1 MCIRD
6 RCAVNCFL
14 RKRRGLCL
22 LRYSGR
28 LLLLQCGCLRLLG
41 RIIRHLW
48 IDGIYTAIDSLHEG
62 LTLRGV
68 FSIKRENLYGK
79 YGNKTGPCQTVQGNN
94 NNQNMK
100 RLALSTGR
108 RSVSSSERKTDRQCR
123 NTGSIGQRSAR
134 PEEMCIRDSF
144 YSCSLLRL
152 ISLYKNIQ
160 HIIPVRKNVVCPL
173 RGVWF
178 FMNAR

>member
-1 MCIRD
+1 MAVHSSAAL
-6 RCAVNCFL
+6 CAVNCFL

-100 RLALSTGR
+100 RLAFIIDSSHSLSFKRLLPVSITLFY
-108 RSVSSSERKTDRQCR
+108 RS
-123 NTGSIGQRSAR
+123 I
-134 PEEMCIRDSF
+134 
-144 YSCSLLRL
+144 
-152 ISLYKNIQ
+152 
-160 HIIPVRKNVVCPL
+160 
-173 RGVWF
+173 
-178 FMNAR
+178 